1 MITKITGLFSSFLS
15 SKTSTI
21 VFAFLFGIASY
32 FYINTK
38 ITINNQKEQIAEL
51 NSLLGES
58 KQQVLIE
65 RQRCNNQTEIDI
77 LKKNNDV
84 LKKENETLKQSKE
97 ELENLKEKKEQ
108 DLKNINNEI
117 NKLKNKECLNKIVD
131 DETVESLKKIFNG
144 ENNDKN

>member
-1 MITKITGLFSSFLS
+1 MKKITELFTGFLS

-32 FYINTK
+32 FYYNTQS
-38 ITINNQKEQIAEL
+38 TIKSQKEQIAQL
-51 NSLLGES
+51 NLDLGES
-58 KQQVLIE
+58 KSKVESE

-77 LKKNNDV
+77 LKKNNNV
-84 LKKENETLKQSKE
+84 LKKENETLKQSKQ

-108 DLKNINNEI
+108 DLKNINNELDKI
-117 NKLKNKECLNKIVD
+117 KNKECLNKIVD

-144 ENNDKN
+144 DNNDKS